1 MEGEPP
7 HLETVRLLVA
17 LSADA
22 WRVQTPPDW
31 AAAQY
36 FANAAVD
43 MAGQLADPVLLSQA
57 LGALANVL
65 DGQSLLRDHLQVAQR
80 RLEICQDTRF
90 EDQREKIDALR
101 GVGAAWMYV
110 GEYSQ
115 ALPHLA
121 AAQDLAT
128 RIQAT
133 DQIANA
139 LGIQAQCLFR
149 ADRWDEVLATETKWR
164 DLEQRYSRER
174 VGET

>member
-1 MEGEPP
+1 
-7 HLETVRLLVA
+7 
-17 LSADA
+17 
-22 WRVQTPPDW
+22 
-31 AAAQY
+31 
-36 FANAAVD
+36 
-43 MAGQLADPVLLSQA
+43 
-57 LGALANVL
+57 
-65 DGQSLLRDHLQVAQR
+65 
-80 RLEICQDTRF
+80 
-90 EDQREKIDALR
+90 
-101 GVGAAWMYV
+101 MYV